1 MVGKQYMSGRIVSNA
16 VTAQR
21 RSQPAQIGEDLDKSY
36 INQLFGVMRLNYPS
50 FLNDTSDE
58 DIASTKKLWWS
69 YLKHYDQALV
79 HKATLKVVEKFKKF
93 APTLGEFKE
102 MLEEIKLEPAHRPS
116 RDTTVC
122 QVCRSF
128 NFTQYHQDI
137 CITGVKSIYEVT
149 DEQIAEAKKMFAGL
163 R

>member
-1 MVGKQYMSGRIVSNA
+1 MGGKQYTNATIVNNA

-21 RSQPAQIGEDLDKSY
+21 RSQPAQIGKDLDKAY

-50 FLNDTSDE
+50 FLNDTSDA

-69 YLKHYDQALV
+69 YLKHYDQALI

-102 MLEEIKLEPAHRPS
+102 MLEDIKQEPAHRPS
-116 RDTTVC
+116 RDTKVC
-122 QVCRSF
+122 QVCRSYT
-128 NFTQYHQDI
+128 FTQHHHDI

-149 DEQIAEAKKMFAGL
+149 DEQIAEAKKIFARL
-163 R
+163 K